1 MFLGDVFYALIALSY
16 PRASKLNDMNS
27 MKRQTISIFAIVIL
41 TFSFINQTQASDE
54 YPPASVGSG
63 FSEPYS
69 TPEWSLSAIRG
80 YKPLAPGKIGQGEH
94 PLCASAKDA
103 HCADST
109 SLLADLVVPPCYSP
123 TDRFCIE
130 GLEMSIEGSPVVAGS
145 LLRELKTASTPADA
159 ASGLP
164 KGGSAS
170 IWTTPTIHQGG
181 SNNYA
186 VVVTGGYSKSKEQS
200 QFDAFRFSA
209 SVYPVTLKSGTYCP
223 YEIYEVIDQ
232 FGEANTSSRLVGNN
246 CSNTTFADK
255 CILTETGTCV
265 VPAEFAPNT
274 RVSLSLRM
282 DNKVTGWLFGR
293 MKDVDMKSTALDN
306 KNNLLRVEA
315 TSLNLMSAKAW
326 VTKKEAPNYKLL
338 WEDISTKWFLTK
350 AAFDEWVASPY
361 TQWGDMIPVGS
372 FKQFAMWEPLL
383 KPEAKDNWRWNFA
396 ASNNNIANSPKC
408 LDESGRA
415 NIVGLVT
422 TNAPIYDGGAPR
434 FNDGFLDYKLAGL
447 HNKADGSLFIG
458 SYDLVIRSTF
468 ARCLYGFTS
477 APLQATVSVMS
488 ADGTTSNV
496 ATEVV
501 QERDGWISLEA
512 RNFTF
517 STPTARVKFSQTAT
531 ATNKG
536 PTSNE
541 VKNPVTAKKIT
552 ITCTK
557 GKLIKKISAV
567 NPKCPAGYKKK

>member
-1 MFLGDVFYALIALSY
+1 MNSLHRKAIALFTTV
-16 PRASKLNDMNS
+16 ALA
-27 MKRQTISIFAIVIL
+27 FA
-41 TFSFINQTQASDE
+41 FIPLAQASDDI
-54 YPPASVGSG
+54 PPASIGSG
-63 FSEPYS
+63 FSEPYPS
-69 TPEWSLSAIRG
+69 PVWSLSAIRG
-80 YKPLAPGKIGQGEH
+80 YKPLAPGKVGQGEH
-94 PLCASAKDA
+94 PVCASATDA
-103 HCADST
+103 HCSDSVG
-109 SLLADLVVPPCYSP
+109 LLADLVVPPCYSP
-123 TDRFCIE
+123 SDRFCIE
-130 GLEMSIEGSPVVAGS
+130 GLDMSIEGSPVVAGN
-145 LLRELKTASTPADA
+145 LLRELKTAPTPADPGT
-159 ASGLP
+159 GLP

-170 IWTTPTIHQGG
+170 IWTTPTTHQGG
-181 SNNYA
+181 TNNYA
-186 VVVTGGYSKSKEQS
+186 VVVTGSYYKSKEQS
-200 QFDAFRFSA
+200 QFEAIRFSA
-209 SVYPVTLKSGTYCP
+209 SVYPVNLKPGAYCP
-223 YEIYEVIDQ
+223 NEIYEVVNE
-232 FGEANTSSRLVGNN
+232 FGEANSSSRLVGTNCANN
-246 CSNTTFADK
+246 FLQDG

-265 VPAEFAPNT
+265 VPAEFIPNS
-274 RVSLSLRM
+274 RISLSLRM

-293 MKDVDMKSTALDN
+293 MKDVDMKSTALDS

-338 WEDISTKWFLTK
+338 WEDITTNWFLTK
-350 AAFDEWVASPY
+350 AAFDQWLAHPGSG
-361 TQWGDMIPVGS
+361 WGDMMPVGS

-396 ASNNNIANSPKC
+396 ASNNNIANSSKC
-408 LDESGRA
+408 LNESGRA

-434 FNDGFLDYKLAGL
+434 FNDGFLDYKLAGM
-447 HNKADGSLFIG
+447 HTKADGSLFIG
-458 SYDLVIRSTF
+458 SYDLVIRSAF

-517 STPTARVKFSQTAT
+517 STPTARIKFSQTAT
-531 ATNKG
+531 ASNKG
-536 PTSNE
+536 TTSTG

-552 ITCTK
+552 VTCTK

-567 NPKCPAGYKKK
+567 NPKCPVGYKKK

>member
-1 MFLGDVFYALIALSY
+1 
-16 PRASKLNDMNS
+16 
-27 MKRQTISIFAIVIL
+27 
-41 TFSFINQTQASDE
+41 
-54 YPPASVGSG
+54 
-63 FSEPYS
+63 
-69 TPEWSLSAIRG
+69 
-80 YKPLAPGKIGQGEH
+80 
-94 PLCASAKDA
+94 
-103 HCADST
+103 
-109 SLLADLVVPPCYSP
+109 
-123 TDRFCIE
+123 
-130 GLEMSIEGSPVVAGS
+130 MSIEGSPVVAGN
-145 LLRELKTASTPADA
+145 LLRELKTAPTPADPGT
-159 ASGLP
+159 GLP

-170 IWTTPTIHQGG
+170 IWTTPTTHQGG
-181 SNNYA
+181 TNNYA
-186 VVVTGGYSKSKEQS
+186 VVVTGSYYKSKEQS
-200 QFDAFRFSA
+200 QFEAIRFSA
-209 SVYPVTLKSGTYCP
+209 SVYPVNLKPGAYCP
-223 YEIYEVIDQ
+223 NEIYEVVNE
-232 FGEANTSSRLVGNN
+232 FGEANSSSRLVGTNCANN
-246 CSNTTFADK
+246 FLQDG

-265 VPAEFAPNT
+265 VPAEFIPNS
-274 RVSLSLRM
+274 RISLSLRM

-293 MKDVDMKSTALDN
+293 MKDVDMKSTALDS

-338 WEDISTKWFLTK
+338 WEDITTNWFLTK
-350 AAFDEWVASPY
+350 AAFDQWLAHPGSG
-361 TQWGDMIPVGS
+361 WGDMMPVGS

-396 ASNNNIANSPKC
+396 ASNNNIANSSKC
-408 LDESGRA
+408 LNESGRA

-434 FNDGFLDYKLAGL
+434 FNDGFLDYKLAGM
-447 HNKADGSLFIG
+447 HTKADGSLFIG
-458 SYDLVIRSTF
+458 SYDLVIRSAF

-517 STPTARVKFSQTAT
+517 STPTARIKFSQTAT
-531 ATNKG
+531 ASNKG
-536 PTSNE
+536 TTSTG

-552 ITCTK
+552 VTCTK

-567 NPKCPAGYKKK
+567 NPKCPVGYKKK